1 MQSAVGAAQD
11 TAPASQ
17 PCGQAVLTQ
26 RVQGQLCET
35 VTCSMPVVQAPVSDS
50 ARVMQ
55 VHGSNADVQP
65 DRKQALTQS
74 VHGQRCE
81 IVTCSMPV
89 VQAPVSDSARV
100 MQVPGSNADV
110 QPDRKQS
117 RQDLVGTSG
126 DRKVSCWEQ
135 LPQSQI
141 VRARKVQWWEQ
152 LAIAIV
158 FFWFLAADIYS
169 NLEKRCKDYVL
180 QTGMFDYM
188 GSEDWYL
195 LQRAGLACRRARQ
208 RLEAESQSLTGACST
223 THARGCFFID
233 VSILRRT
240 LVVPI
245 GLGTWRED
253 VRRRLKTTDLPKG
266 LQEQLA
272 LAEWRFDGKRLADG
286 TPGTKLVDGIARL
299 DVPVLRGGMAP
310 KKQYNQ
316 MKEKDLRKLC
326 SKDTIARHRKD
337 ASGKLI
343 QKSKNELV
351 AGLEAWD

>member
-1 MQSAVGAAQD
+1 M
-11 TAPASQ
+11 
-17 PCGQAVLTQ
+17 
-26 RVQGQLCET
+26 
-35 VTCSMPVVQAPVSDS
+35 
-50 ARVMQ
+50 
-55 VHGSNADVQP
+55 
-65 DRKQALTQS
+65 
-74 VHGQRCE
+74 
-81 IVTCSMPV
+81 
-89 VQAPVSDSARV
+89 
-100 MQVPGSNADV
+100 
-110 QPDRKQS
+110 
-117 RQDLVGTSG
+117 
-126 DRKVSCWEQ
+126 
-135 LPQSQI
+135 
-141 VRARKVQWWEQ
+141 
-152 LAIAIV
+152 
-158 FFWFLAADIYS
+158 FFWFLGADINS
-169 NLEKRCKDYVL
+169 NLEKRCKEYVL

-195 LQRAGLACRRARQ
+195 LQRAGLASRRARQ

-233 VSILRRT
+233 VSILHRT

-343 QKSKNELV
+343 QKSKDELV
-351 AGLEAWD
+351 ADLEAWDLKQSMVQATCEAGGASASTLGGMFSSQRAKQKVKEEVKEEEATASSQSTFQPLAESVHMTLDETLPAVAHESVRCTAVEEAQSVVPRDSMGRSGS